1 MGKIK
6 RLFADGSRFSDALA
20 SFRHMLVINVLW
32 VVCSLPVVTFGAAS
46 AAALATLRLTGD
58 AVDVKSGKAFF
69 AYFKEHFSRATKL
82 WLILALLALPIALL
96 VMLFVNSGLH
106 PVAVGA
112 GCVYILLYA
121 LMFTYSFQVLI
132 RSEGTAAEVIVFS
145 LMAGLRYFHW
155 SVLALI
161 PGAVPVLMFFF
172 APEAFISTLP
182 LWLLYAFSFMA
193 YLQQLILKIPF
204 RKLAEIVDFLNP
216 EQPELSEEFL
226 TEY

>member
-1 MGKIK
+1 MSRIK
-6 RLFADGSRFSDALA
+6 RIFSDGSRLSDALA
-20 SFRHMLVINVLW
+20 SIRHMMVINVLW
-32 VVCSLPVVTFGAAS
+32 VVCSLPLVTFGAAS
-46 AAALATLRLTGD
+46 AAAFAALRLTGD
-58 AVDVKSGKAFF
+58 AADVKSGKAFF
-69 AYFKEHFSRATKL
+69 AFFKEHFSRATKL

-112 GCVYILLYA
+112 GCVYILLYG
-121 LMFTYSFQVLI
+121 LVFTYSFQVLI

-155 SVLALI
+155 SVLVLLLGAI
-161 PGAVPVLMFFF
+161 PVFMFLFVE
-172 APEAFISTLP
+172 EAFVSTLP
-182 LWLLYAFSFMA
+182 LWFLYAFSFLA

-204 RKLAEIVDFLNP
+204 RKLSKIVDFLNP